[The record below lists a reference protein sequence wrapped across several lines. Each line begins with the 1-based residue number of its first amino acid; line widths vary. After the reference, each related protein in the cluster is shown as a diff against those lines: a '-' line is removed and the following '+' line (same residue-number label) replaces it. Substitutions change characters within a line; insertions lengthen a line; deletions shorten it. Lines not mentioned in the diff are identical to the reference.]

1 MKLRVINV
9 KGTPATI
16 QQVLGGHV
24 DLGWSG
30 GHHIPYL
37 RKGEVRVIAATD
49 DRRLN
54 APSNAV
60 PTLKQMGYNI
70 SFCGAYIMAAP
81 KDLPADVKTKL
92 DGALKAA
99 IGSKPVQTFIARRKL
114 APNYQGT
121 EGLTAEVR
129 AEAAAWAKVKAG
141 LKKK

>member
-1 MKLRVINV
+1 M
-9 KGTPATI
+9 
-16 QQVLGGHV
+16 LGGHV

-37 RKGEVRVIAATD
+37 RKGEVRVLAATD

-54 APSNAV
+54 APSDKI
-60 PTLKQMGYNI
+60 PTLKEMGYDI

-81 KDLPADVKTKL
+81 KGLPAEVKKTL

-99 IGSKPVQTFIARRKL
+99 ILSKPVQTFIERRRL

-121 EGLTAEVR
+121 AGLTAEVQ